1 MLPIQ
6 LTIEGIYSYQERQ
19 TIDFTQLTD
28 AGLFGIFGSVGSG
41 KSSILEAITYALYG
55 ETERLNSRDKRTYN
69 MMNLKSNRSY
79 IELEFK
85 NHEDRL
91 FKATREFKRNSKRFE
106 DVNTPMANLYEWKN
120 NAWIPLESTNV
131 EPIIGLSYENFK
143 RTIII
148 PQGQFKE
155 FLELGEKDRTQMMM
169 EIFNLHQYDLYDK
182 VSALSSENKTKL
194 NQLQGQLVG
203 FETVSEEE
211 IQAQKK
217 QLTEAKKAFDSTK
230 EEFDLK
236 SERFQQLKT
245 LKAEF
250 ETLQNKKKSLTEM
263 ESQQESI
270 NAEEKKLEEFERVQA
285 LFAQILETQNRANLE
300 YHAKSEEEIRELETL
315 KNLETQIQEV
325 QQKLNE
331 IQPQFE
337 ALELKK
343 TEKNDWELILK
354 IQEAKKEI
362 DNLIFGSKKGLEYVE
377 ETKNS
382 VQNLKTQIQEL
393 EEKID
398 SFGKEIIDSVILME
412 VEKWFLQTQNFQE
425 SKAKLLKSIQN
436 KNENIQELNNQIKTL
451 HKSTQSFEIKYTNKQ
466 NEIELKSKEIDNQ
479 RQLLLVQQ
487 QISNYAVELKDGEP
501 CPLCGA
507 LDHPNI
513 VQVENVSTQLEELQN
528 QWNQLE
534 AERKYWQNLKEQIDR
549 IEQQKKFIQENLEK
563 EIEELKNLELQISEH
578 REKFHWKEF
587 QADDFSGFEQIK
599 KSNQQKQDQ
608 VKSWQAQ
615 LKELRS
621 QTEEKSKLLEK
632 AQHKLE
638 EYKRRE
644 TAKQAEIQTNL
655 SYLKSLKFEDYQSV
669 SFEKIQA
676 QIQNLEQSI
685 LDTEKNHQQFTKLF
699 QELTPKLASQ
709 KTLVEGI
716 QKRKAEIEIE
726 LKTINEKISENLS
739 LSGLD
744 SLEAVK
750 TILSQNLD
758 VAAIRQQIQNYRI
771 ELSTLRNSV
780 KDLESKLTGKNL
792 DEEEFAKEESLL
804 KEVETRLQTVTE
816 TVGKLQ
822 AEISRLEV
830 EFAKKAELL
839 KEQTKLQ
846 KREENLKTLSNLFKG
861 AGFVQYVSSIYLR
874 QLCDNANIRFHRM
887 TRNQL
892 SLQLSEKGDFE
903 IIDYLNEGRS
913 RSVKTLSG
921 GQAFQASLSLA
932 LALAESVQSQAK
944 SEKNFFFIDEGF
956 GTQDLESV
964 NIVFETLT
972 SLQKENRIVG
982 IISHVEELQERI
994 PMALRITKDEEKG
1007 SQITLIN

>member
-270 NAEEKKLEEFERVQA
+270 NAVEKKLEEFERVQA
-285 LFAQILETQNRANLE
+285 LFAQILETQNRATLD

-354 IQEAKKEI
+354 IQEAKKDI
-362 DNLIFGSKKGLEYVE
+362 DNLISGSQKGLEYVE

-412 VEKWFLQTQNFQE
+412 VEKWFLQTQNYQD
-425 SKAKLLKSIQN
+425 SKEKILKSLEEKN
-436 KNENIQELNNQIKTL
+436 KNLQELNNQIKTL
-451 HKSTQSFEIKYTNKQ
+451 YKPTQSFEIQYTNKQ

-479 RQLLLVQQ
+479 RQHLLVQQ
-487 QISNYAVELKDGEP
+487 QISNYAVKLKDGEP

-534 AERKYWQNLKEQIDR
+534 EERKYWQNLKEQIDR
-549 IEQQKKFIQENLEK
+549 IEQEKKFIQENLEK

-578 REKFHWKEF
+578 REKFNWKEF

-599 KSNQQKQDQ
+599 KSNQEKQNQ

-739 LSGLD
+739 LSGLE

-750 TILSQNLD
+750 KILSQNLD
-758 VAAIRQQIQNYRI
+758 VAAKRQQIQNYRI

-839 KEQTKLQ
+839 KEQAKLQ